1 MEKLGLNQEGY
12 CGERIDIDQAM
23 ERLIGFAERDG
34 WTLESI
40 PVREGHVFHGLKR
53 LQGNGASSR
62 SIYISTG
69 IHGDEP
75 AGPRALLHLF
85 ENRLWPE
92 GMDLYVCPCLN
103 PIGFRLNRRE
113 NVDGHDLNR
122 DYRNPSTTETQ
133 VHLDWMSRQ
142 PSFDLAICLHED
154 WESTGFYLYELQGDG
169 VLSLAATIIE
179 EVRKVCPIDS
189 ASEIEGMPASNGVI
203 HPVKIPL
210 QRPEWPEVFYIFT
223 EKTHISYTLESPS
236 DFPLDTRVEA
246 LVNGVLGA
254 LSSLAS
260 SS

>member
-122 DYRNPSTTETQ
+122 D
-133 VHLDWMSRQ
+133 
-142 PSFDLAICLHED
+142 
-154 WESTGFYLYELQGDG
+154 
-169 VLSLAATIIE
+169 
-179 EVRKVCPIDS
+179 
-189 ASEIEGMPASNGVI
+189 
-203 HPVKIPL
+203 
-210 QRPEWPEVFYIFT
+210 
-223 EKTHISYTLESPS
+223 
-236 DFPLDTRVEA
+236 
-246 LVNGVLGA
+246 
-254 LSSLAS
+254 
-260 SS
+260 